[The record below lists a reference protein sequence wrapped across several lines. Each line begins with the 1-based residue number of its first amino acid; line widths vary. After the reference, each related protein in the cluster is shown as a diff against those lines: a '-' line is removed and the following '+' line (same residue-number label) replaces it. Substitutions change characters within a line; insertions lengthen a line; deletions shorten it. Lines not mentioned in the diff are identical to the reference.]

1 MSLAETSLQLFFL
14 LNPLASIP
22 LLLTAYEQGFNV
34 RNIAINATIL
44 ALVIAVS
51 FIFIGQFMFLIF
63 GISLNSFRAA
73 GGIVIILLGIEMVLS
88 REEKTSKITQAR
100 ALISLIATPFLTGP
114 ATLSFL
120 ALTAL
125 DNGIYY
131 ALASLLLAFI
141 FVATV
146 FLALSWLI
154 PKINVTYIEF
164 VSKIFGLFLIA
175 FGIEMLVEGIKNLLT
190 EIK

>member
-22 LLLTAYEQGFNV
+22 LLISAYEKGLNV
-34 RNIAINATIL
+34 RSIAMNAIIL
-44 ALVIAVS
+44 ALAIAVS
-51 FIFIGQFMFLIF
+51 FIFVGQFLFQIF
-63 GISLNSFRAA
+63 GISFNSFKAA
-73 GGIVIILLGIEMVLS
+73 GGLVIMLLGIEMVLRS
-88 REEKTSKITQAR
+88 EEKTWGITQAR

-120 ALTAL
+120 TITAL

-131 ALASLLLAFI
+131 ALTAL
-141 FVATV
+141 FVAFAFVAGV

-154 PKINVTYIEF
+154 PKINVAYIEF

-175 FGIEMLVEGIKNLLT
+175 FGLEMLVNGLKNL
-190 EIK
+190 I